1 MATLTVESIVEA
13 GLNATDNAAA
23 GGGDAIPNSGAE
35 VLHVKNGGGAS
46 ITVTVTAQQTAQ
58 QVPGFGAMTK
68 ADAAVAVPA
77 GEERFIGPFPKG
89 AFNDSGGLAQIT
101 YSGVTSVT
109 VAALKV
115 G

>member
-1 MATLTVESIVEA
+1 MPLLTVESIVEA
-13 GLNATDNAAA
+13 GLNATDNAADA
-23 GGGDAIPNSGAE
+23 GGDNFANSGAE
-35 VLHVKNGGGAS
+35 VIHVKNGGGGS
-46 ITVTVTAQQTAQ
+46 VNVTATAQQTTQTVAA
-58 QVPGFGAMTK
+58 FGTMTK

-89 AFNDSGGLAQIT
+89 AFNDAGGLVQLT

-109 VAALKV
+109 VAVLKV